1 MTQPQTIILSGPMT
15 GLHEY
20 NRPAF
25 HAAAN
30 ALRLRG
36 HTVVN
41 PAQTELPIGATWGEY
56 MGRCLEAMRLCDE
69 AWRDGRGPRPILAQL
84 PGWEQSRGARIEN
97 AIAQECGWWLYS
109 VADLLAEGDGD
120 DALDA

>member
-1 MTQPQTIILSGPMT
+1 MPQQTIILSGPMT
-15 GLHEY
+15 GLPDY

-41 PAQTELPIGATWGEY
+41 PAQTELPVGSTWGEY

-69 AWRDGRGPRPILAQL
+69 AWREGRGPRPILAQL
-84 PGWEQSRGARIEN
+84 PWWLGSNGARLEN
-97 AIAQECGWWLYS
+97 AAARYWDWSIVDL
-109 VADLLAEGDGD
+109 ADLLAEGDGD
-120 DALDA
+120 DAPDA

>member
-1 MTQPQTIILSGPMT
+1 MPQQQTIILSGPMT
-15 GLHEY
+15 GLPEY

-41 PAQTELPIGATWGEY
+41 PAQTELPVGSTWGEY

-69 AWRDGRGPRPILAQL
+69 AWREGRGPRPILAQL
-84 PGWEQSRGARIEN
+84 PGWHHSRGAVLEYWMATICTW
-97 AIAQECGWWLYS
+97 AIVDL
-109 VADLLAEGDGD
+109 ADLLAEGDGD
-120 DALDA
+120 DAHDA